1 MELKELKV
9 GDKVIIRN
17 RWNDRIK
24 TIERVT
30 KTQIIVNGDK
40 YRRKDGFQING
51 DTWTPS
57 RIEVLTEE
65 ELRRMQK
72 QNNKEKMKRYIQN
85 FVFDDLSYDEI
96 EHVYNILKKLNNKNH
111 GKDGKDGKERI

>member
-1 MELKELKV
+1 MELKDLKV

-17 RWNDRIK
+17 RWNDRIG

-30 KTQIIVNGDK
+30 KAQIIVNGYK
-40 YRRKDGFQING
+40 FRRETGSQING
-51 DTWTPS
+51 DSWAPS

-65 ELRRMQK
+65 ELRRIQK

-85 FVFDDLSYDEI
+85 FVFDDLSYEEI
-96 EHVYNILKKLNNKNH
+96 EQVYNILKKS
-111 GKDGKDGKERI
+111 KE